1 MPFGRIREVPVSA
14 ILTLSH
20 IQFQYPAFRP
30 GQDPVPV
37 LHDLSFSL
45 ESGEKVGII
54 GSNGVGKSTLL
65 KLVVG
70 LLPLQEGTLI
80 VGGLPLT
87 PQNLPA
93 IRRKTGYVFQDSES
107 QLFMPTVESDVSF
120 ALRNAG
126 LSAEEV
132 EGRTAAALEKVG
144 MEELA
149 QRQIYRL
156 SGGQK
161 KLTAIAGL
169 LVQDP
174 DLLLMD
180 EPSAALDPRNRRKL
194 TEILRRLPCAQLIAS
209 HDLDFIW
216 DTCDRVILLSDG
228 WIQEDG
234 LAHEVLSNQA
244 LLESCGLELPLRL
257 QKEI

>member
-45 ESGEKVGII
+45 ESGEKVGLI

-80 VGGLPLT
+80 VGDQPLT
-87 PQNLPA
+87 PQNLPV

-126 LSAEEV
+126 LPAEEV

-194 TEILRRLPCAQLIAS
+194 TEILRRLPCAQLIAVPAQFPHILVPHPTS
-209 HDLDFIW
+209 AALCPAHCLPRPGLHLGYLRAGDPAVRWLDPG
-216 DTCDRVILLSDG
+216 G
-228 WIQEDG
+228 WPG
-234 LAHEVLSNQA
+234 
-244 LLESCGLELPLRL
+244 P
-257 QKEI
+257 

>member
-1 MPFGRIREVPVSA
+1 MSA

-20 IQFQYPAFRP
+20 IQFQYPAPRP
-30 GQDPVPV
+30 GQTPVPV
-37 LHDLSFSL
+37 LHALSFSL
-45 ESGEKVGII
+45 ESGEKVGLI

-65 KLVVG
+65 KLLVG

-80 VGGLPLT
+80 VDGLPLT

-126 LSAEEV
+126 LPAEEV
-132 EGRTAAALEKVG
+132 EQKTEAALEQVG
-144 MEELA
+144 LEGLA

-169 LVQDP
+169 LVQEP

-194 TEILRRLPCAQLIAS
+194 TEILRQLPCAQLIAS

-216 DTCDRVILLSDG
+216 DTCSQVILLHQGRVKKMGPAREILRDRP
-228 WIQEDG
+228 
-234 LAHEVLSNQA
+234 

-257 QKEI
+257 QTAE

>member
-1 MPFGRIREVPVSA
+1 MSV
-14 ILTLSH
+14 ILAANH
-20 IQFQYPAFRP
+20 IHFQYPAPRP
-30 GQDPVPV
+30 AQPPVPV
-37 LHDLSFSL
+37 FQDLTFSL
-45 ESGEKVGII
+45 EAGEKVGLI

-65 KLVVG
+65 KLLVG
-70 LLPLQEGTLI
+70 LLPLQQGEVT
-80 VGGLPLT
+80 VCGLPLGE
-87 PQNLPA
+87 PDLSA

-126 LSAEEV
+126 LPAEEV
-132 EGRTAAALEKVG
+132 EQKTEAALEQVG
-144 MEELA
+144 LEALA

-169 LVQDP
+169 LTRDP
-174 DLLLMD
+174 ELLLMD

-194 TEILRRLPCAQLIAS
+194 IRILRQLPCAQLIAS

-216 DTCDRVILLSDG
+216 DTCDQVILLHQGQVERTGSTREILQDG
-228 WIQEDG
+228 P
-234 LAHEVLSNQA
+234 
-244 LLESCGLELPLRL
+244 LLEACGLELPLRL
-257 QKEI
+257 QEI

>member
-1 MPFGRIREVPVSA
+1 MAA
-14 ILTLSH
+14 ILTLSQL
-20 IQFQYPAFRP
+20 QFQYPSLRP

-37 LHDLSFSL
+37 FHDLSFVL
-45 ESGEKVGII
+45 EAGEKVGLI

-65 KLVVG
+65 KLLVG
-70 LLPLQEGTLI
+70 LLPLQEGCLS
-80 VGGLPLT
+80 VCGLPLT
-87 PQNLPA
+87 EQTLPA

-126 LSAEEV
+126 LPAEEV
-132 EGRTAAALEKVG
+132 EQKTEKALAQVG
-144 MEELA
+144 MEGLA
-149 QRQIYRL
+149 RRQIYRL

-169 LVQDP
+169 LTQEP

-194 TEILRRLPCAQLIAS
+194 VEILRQLSCAQLIAS

-216 DTCDRVILLSDG
+216 DTCDRVILLADG
-228 WIQEDG
+228 RLQEDSS
-234 LAHEVLSNQA
+234 AHDVLSNQS

-257 QKEI
+257 QKI

>member
-1 MPFGRIREVPVSA
+1 MSS

-20 IQFQYPAFRP
+20 IQFQYPSRDSRQPAAL
-30 GQDPVPV
+30 V
-37 LHDLSFSL
+37 LRDISFAIQA
-45 ESGEKVGII
+45 GEKVGLI

-70 LLPLQEGTLI
+70 LLPLQKGEMT
-80 VGGLPLT
+80 VSGLPVAKE
-87 PQNLPA
+87 NLPL
-93 IRRKTGYVFQDSES
+93 IRRKTGYIFQDSES

-126 LSAEEV
+126 YSREEV
-132 EGRTAAALEKVG
+132 ERRTLDALVQVG
-144 MEELA
+144 MEKLA

-161 KLTAIAGL
+161 KLAAIAGIL
-169 LVQDP
+169 TQRP
-174 DLLLMD
+174 DLLLLD

-194 TEILRRLPCAQLIAS
+194 IQILRQLPCAQLIAS

-216 DTCDRVILLSDG
+216 DTCDRVILLDQG
-228 WIQEDG
+228 RAVKIGPVREILVDRI
-234 LAHEVLSNQA
+234 
-244 LLESCGLELPLRL
+244 LLEQSGLELPLRL
-257 QKEI
+257 QG